1 MVEYKFLYVRAKKN
15 KFEFKTTK
23 NAPKIIQ
30 FLDMK
35 MRKKNEKPGT
45 NILAQYN
52 GYYVLLFL
60 FNQIALI

>member
-35 MRKKNEKPGT
+35 MRKKK
-45 NILAQYN
+45 
-52 GYYVLLFL
+52 
-60 FNQIALI
+60 